1 MTKILFS
8 TGWTVAH
15 LGEESQAR
23 PVTLPHDAML
33 AEPRSADSAG
43 GTNTGWFAGRDYVY
57 EKSFPAPAELLDAY
71 TDALC
76 RFWSLRVSTTTPR
89 CG

>member
-43 GTNTGWFAGRDYVY
+43 GTNTGWFAGTTSTR
-57 EKSFPAPAELLDAY
+57 SPSPPRRNGR
-71 TDALC
+71 TGTW
-76 RFWSLRVSTTTPR
+76 FWSSRGSTATPR